1 MGGKHRLGVA
11 EHLDELPRQ
20 LLQAEAKS
28 GNLIQPNVFMLPGRI
43 FSTAQAAIIWRGSF
57 VEVSSVQRVIQRER
71 EIESILWHL
80 VQEVFS

>member
-1 MGGKHRLGVA
+1 M
-11 EHLDELPRQ
+11 
-20 LLQAEAKS
+20 LQAEAKS

-57 VEVSSVQRVIQRER
+57 VEVSSVQRER